1 MAALDKSRDYGE
13 IFGDS
18 EGRRYLQ
25 DGVYFDAMG
34 KPVGKSPDV
43 PKASKKV
50 QPAVAEAPK
59 VSDQLDAQLTQ
70 EFQ

>member
-25 DGVYFDAMG
+25 DGTYFDAMG
-34 KPVGKSPDV
+34 KPLGKSPDA
-43 PKASKKV
+43 PKAGKKA
-50 QPAVAEAPK
+50 PAPAAEPAK
-59 VSDQLDAQLTQ
+59 GADQLDAQLTQ

>member
-43 PKASKKV
+43 PKPSKKA
-50 QPAVAEAPK
+50 PAATEAPK

>member
-1 MAALDKSRDYGE
+1 MATLDKTRDYGE

-25 DGVYFDAMG
+25 DGVYFDVTG
-34 KPVGKSPDV
+34 KPIGLVASAPKVGK
-43 PKASKKV
+43 KA
-50 QPAVAEAPK
+50 QAAVAEAPK
-59 VSDQLDAQLTQ
+59 ATDQLDAQLAQ